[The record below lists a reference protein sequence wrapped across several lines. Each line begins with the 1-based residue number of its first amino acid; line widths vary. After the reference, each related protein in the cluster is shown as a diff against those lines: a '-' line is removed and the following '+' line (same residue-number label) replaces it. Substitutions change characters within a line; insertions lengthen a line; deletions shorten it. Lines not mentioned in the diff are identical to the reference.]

1 VATVRRHW
9 VVAVACLVATVAVA
23 AVVYLRVPV
32 YYTTQT
38 QLVVLSPAARADSN
52 GDLVAFNPYLTA
64 GDGPSQVMASA
75 LQRVAVSPSFEVALA
90 NRGVSSEYSVAVA
103 TSGGGVVLEVVTVA
117 LNPTTA
123 LNDLNT
129 AAKLLN
135 ETLVKQQLD
144 AGSPENQLLTMR
156 DLVGPSQPS
165 PLPGDRMKLAGIA
178 GVLGLVLTGLMMTV
192 LAARSRRGPAVP
204 LPPASTAPAAG
215 SAPPPPSTPAPAM
228 AQPGGDPPEHGRR
241 RTDRASGRRD
251 DPQRRVDDVPGRP
264 DEPPREP
271 PREPLR
277 EPLREPVRGQRRP
290 EEPTTPQRPPGEARR
305 PDDQRRRPSDV
316 EETVAMPKVTAE
328 ALRNAA
334 ERSRGPVPKGPVP
347 GGPVAPSAKPG
358 GPAAKPGGPVQSG
371 PVQSGPGQNGPG
383 QNGPVPAPKWP
394 EQQPSDAGR

>member
-1 VATVRRHW
+1 MEVTWRSHAGKGETGQGEKGIPLNLADLLATVRRHW
-9 VVAVACLVATVAVA
+9 VVAVACLVATVAVG

-90 NRGVSSEYSVAVA
+90 NRGVTSEYSVAVA

-129 AAKLLN
+129 ASKLLN

-178 GVLGLVLTGLMMTV
+178 TLLGLVLTGLMLTV
-192 LAARSRRGPAVP
+192 LAARSRKAPAVA

-215 SAPPPPSTPAPAM
+215 APPAPVPALTASG
-228 AQPGGDPPEHGRR
+228 AGDDLAPELGTEYNRR
-241 RTDRASGRRD
+241 RTDRSPARRD
-251 DPQRRVDDVPGRP
+251 DPQRRADDAPHQPQQPQPQPVAVPAKP
-264 DEPPREP
+264 QQP
-271 PREPLR
+271 
-277 EPLREPVRGQRRP
+277 GQRRP
-290 EEPTTPQRPPGEARR
+290 DDPTSPQRR
-305 PDDQRRRPSDV
+305 PDDQRRRPSDA

-328 ALRNAA
+328 ALR
-334 ERSRGPVPKGPVP
+334 
-347 GGPVAPSAKPG
+347 GGPPR
-358 GPAAKPGGPVQSG
+358 
-371 PVQSGPGQNGPG
+371 GQL
-383 QNGPVPAPKWP
+383 PAPKWP
-394 EQQPSDAGR
+394 EQQSTEAGR